1 VEVSGKKG
9 SVLRRRKAGRITSGQ
24 AKTPFTG
31 GLKNEV
37 LQIETLQLEEAV
49 KVERFGVA
57 SDEDCVREKR
67 VFNQIRPVVHFPW
80 ALELRAVC
88 AEEPCRLIQRLTGAI
103 VGCGGW
109 VLSRGAS
116 DSGMVTLLFEFER
129 QACVEIYSILLA
141 AGLELNHQAH
151 LRFTELLQ
159 CTSLRLDECREEIA
173 SIDLEI
179 VTMRTQTEE
188 EPRYREVA

>member
-1 VEVSGKKG
+1 M
-9 SVLRRRKAGRITSGQ
+9 A
-24 AKTPFTG
+24 
-31 GLKNEV
+31 
-37 LQIETLQLEEAV
+37 
-49 KVERFGVA
+49 
-57 SDEDCVREKR
+57 
-67 VFNQIRPVVHFPW
+67 HFPW
-80 ALELRAVC
+80 ALELRGAS
-88 AEEPCRLIQRLTGAI
+88 AEEPGRLIQRLTGAI

-116 DSGMVTLLFEFER
+116 DSGIVTLLFEFER

-141 AGLELNHQAH
+141 AGLELNQHAH

-179 VTMRTQTEE
+179 FPMHKETKE